1 MNNFSFKDK
10 EPLFELSNNNKLTLD
25 SKHKEMIGKFKKKND
40 SQMLKRKI
48 KEIDSIIQAIDKYSL
63 YYKNYI
69 SNKSISNVFV
79 NENLY
84 SIKSS
89 NFYIKSSNNEARD
102 YYVDND
108 ESIPEFPRDLINQKD
123 DDDDSENENLNNN
136 DTNVINNE
144 DLTKSIYTNFIKEN
158 SNLEKFLKKYKH
170 LQLPALKNNQIKLKN
185 KSRELKSELLKVES
199 NEDENNYYLVNGN
212 IIFKYFSKKNN
223 NSKKKSNEKKNVKK
237 NEKKQLNN
245 ECNDIKSFFQKPK
258 ISVINKPDDTKK
270 VSGDIQ
276 SNKDLDIEILKREA
290 LNISNTDY
298 YDTELTTTKLINEEE
313 KNMNE
318 WVSKKVGFNKA
329 DMYEKFM
336 ANVDD
341 KYNIKPQIDT
351 TYNKCQSCDSVN
363 LKVNSYECYTTC
375 EDCGAMEY
383 VFIDTDKRSY
393 KEPPPENTYFAYK
406 RINHFREWLA
416 QFQAKESTDIPE
428 HVYKII
434 IGEIKKNRITN
445 MSNLTTNK
453 VRDFLKKHRLN
464 KYYEHIPHII
474 YKLNGQ
480 KPPVIPKEME
490 EKLCT
495 LFKDIQ
501 TPFNKVKPPDR
512 KNFLSYSYV
521 IYKFC
526 QLLELDDLAD
536 NFTLLKNKDV
546 LNQQDDIWRKICKV
560 LNWEYIPTI
569 S

>member
-40 SQMLKRKI
+40 SQTLKRKI
-48 KEIDSIIQAIDKYSL
+48 KELDSIIQAIDKYSL
-63 YYKNYI
+63 YYKNYLN
-69 SNKSISNVFV
+69 NKSISNVFV

-89 NFYIKSSNNEARD
+89 NFYIKSSNNDARD
-102 YYVDND
+102 YYVDN
-108 ESIPEFPRDLINQKD
+108 EEAIPEFPRDLMNVINKEQ
-123 DDDDSENENLNNN
+123 ENEN
-136 DTNVINNE
+136 
-144 DLTKSIYTNFIKEN
+144 IKEN
-158 SNLEKFLKKYKH
+158 SNENKLNEIVNNEELTNIIYESFIKENKNLEKLLNKYSK
-170 LQLPALKNNQIKLKN
+170 LELPALKNSQIQLKN
-185 KSRELKSELLKVES
+185 KNRELKSDLLKEEN

-223 NSKKKSNEKKNVKK
+223 NSKKKKSNEKKGIKK
-237 NEKKQLNN
+237 AEKKQINN
-245 ECNDIKSFFQKPK
+245 ECNDIQNFFNKSKSNNEEQK
-258 ISVINKPDDTKK
+258 KK
-270 VSGDIQ
+270 VSNIE

-290 LNISNTDY
+290 LNISNTEY
-298 YDTELTTTKLINEEE
+298 YDTELTTTTLINEEE

-341 KYNIKPQIDT
+341 TYNIKPQIDT
-351 TYNKCQSCDSVN
+351 TYNKCPSCDSVN